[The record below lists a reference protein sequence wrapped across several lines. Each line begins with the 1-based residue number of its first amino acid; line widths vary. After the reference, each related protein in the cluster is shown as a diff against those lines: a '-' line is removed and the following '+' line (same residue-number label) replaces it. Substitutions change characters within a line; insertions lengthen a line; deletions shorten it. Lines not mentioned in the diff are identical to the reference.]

1 MDVFSTRLLHILSA
15 IKTSS
20 NGQDVYYNLG
30 RILMV
35 RHERVMF
42 LIDAR
47 IKIDPFSSG
56 LPSVVYH
63 FQWAGFKV
71 RSHNLGKLLKAII
84 TNGLDIAL

>member
-47 IKIDPFSSG
+47 IKIDPFSALACHLLFIIFNG
-56 LPSVVYH
+56 
-63 FQWAGFKV
+63 GFKV
-71 RSHNLGKLLKAII
+71 RFRII
-84 TNGLDIAL
+84 LEDY